1 MKVKSITIVIVSMAL
16 SGALALGGCSRSGG
30 APSQGG
36 QAAPGGQAAAGSPG
50 QGRAGEGGSSGGRQG
65 AAQGGGGGQYGG
77 RRNAVVPVQA
87 MIVHIGL
94 LNADRT
100 TAGVISPAVQSQ
112 VATQV
117 AGFVARVTRSV
128 GDWVKQGDVVIQ
140 LDDAQLRLTAATAAA
155 ALENAKIN
163 LSVGQENSSQA
174 NPKLGLQ
181 VQSAQS
187 AYDSAKKYYDAQ
199 KALFDLGGIS
209 ASQLDTA
216 NSQLTAAQA
225 NLEGA
230 KTALD
235 QNNNA
240 GDQTIAQLKIAV
252 QQAQNNYDQ
261 AQLNLRNASIRAP
274 FAGQISAI
282 NVQPGMSASVSSPVF
297 TLVSAAKQISFN
309 VPPSD
314 APFLRTGMPIV
325 FNFQGRDYP
334 VRISQAPAAPI
345 SGVLP
350 MVASAAGIELQYGSV
365 GEIDYSIPLAKGAI
379 IPIASLDTLENQ
391 NFVYVIRNGRVS
403 TQDVTIAAE
412 SGTSAA
418 VLGLQEGEVVVVSP
432 PPGLLSG
439 SQVQPL
445 MIDQQAGAKGEAA
458 TGQALGSQQG
468 IPASAGKQ
476 GASSYSGQYSGK
488 GKTGSGAYSGQRKGG
503 GGTGG
508 LAATSG
514 QYSSSS
520 GTATAP
526 AAGSGQ

>member
-1 MKVKSITIVIVSMAL
+1 MKKVESITIAIVALAL
-16 SGALALGGCSRSGG
+16 SGAVVLAGCSRSEG

-36 QAAPGGQAAAGSPG
+36 QAGAGAQAPAGAPAPA
-50 QGRAGEGGSSGGRQG
+50 QAGERGASGGRQG
-65 AAQGGGGGQYGG
+65 NGQGAGGGQFGG

-87 MIVHIGL
+87 LTVHIGL

-100 TAGVISPAVQSQ
+100 TAGVIIPAVQSQ

-117 AGFVARVTRSV
+117 AGFVARVPRSV
-128 GDWVKQGDVVIQ
+128 GEWVRQGDIVIQ
-140 LDDAQLRLTAATAAA
+140 LDDSQLKLTAATAAS

-163 LSVGQENSSQA
+163 LSVGQDNSSQA

-282 NVQPGMSASVSSPVF
+282 NVQPGMSASVSAPVF

-314 APFLRTGMPIV
+314 APFLKSGMPIV
-325 FNFQGRDYP
+325 FNFQGKDYP

-365 GEIDYSIPLAKGAI
+365 GEINYSIPLAKGAI

-391 NFVYVIRNGRVS
+391 NFVYVVRNGRVA
-403 TQDVTIAAE
+403 TLDVTIAAE

-418 VLGLQEGEVVVVSP
+418 VLGLQDGEVVVVSP

-439 SQVQPL
+439 SQVQTM
-445 MIDQQAGAKGEAA
+445 MIDQQGGASGQAA
-458 TGQALGSQQG
+458 NGQALGSQKG
-468 IPASAGKQ
+468 NPTSVGKQ
-476 GASSYSGQYSGK
+476 GGASYSGQYSGQ
-488 GKTGSGAYSGQRKGG
+488 GKTGSGGYSGQRKGG
-503 GGTGG
+503 TSSG
-508 LAATSG
+508 LAGSG
-514 QYSSSS
+514 AQYSSSS

-526 AAGSGQ
+526 ATGSGQ